1 MIFTCYGDDFE
12 LFKDT
17 IGGVVKFKVVNM
29 LIWLFFK
36 MIFV

>member
-17 IGGVVKFKVVNM
+17 IGGVVKFKEGNM
-29 LIWLFFK
+29 LII
-36 MIFV
+36 IF